1 MHDLIN
7 NLPHRFTN
15 YSSFINHLYETR
27 TNSKCNINVLQF
39 KKNFKLF
46 IEEINIIE
54 EYQFLKSPLI
64 L

>member
-1 MHDLIN
+1 MEIKMENSSLISDN
-7 NLPHRFTN
+7 QL
-15 YSSFINHLYETR
+15 
-27 TNSKCNINVLQF
+27 
-39 KKNFKLF
+39 KLF